1 MDSLAGLLP
10 WFLQYGYF
18 ALFFLLLFGDLYL
31 PLPSNLAL
39 LGAGVLS
46 HISVG
51 GLHFN
56 FFIAAIIGFVAC
68 VLGDTIAYFLSRSF
82 TSPKRRAR
90 AEVRHSSYR
99 KVAHHLRAHPIITV
113 SATRLI
119 GFLSPLTSSLSGFSK
134 LPYRIFIVG
143 DVIGNA
149 ACVLIYMWV
158 GYTAESVSG
167 NLVELLS
174 FASGI
179 LLIFGVIYA
188 GSIIFLREK

>member
-1 MDSLAGLLP
+1 
-10 WFLQYGYF
+10 
-18 ALFFLLLFGDLYL
+18 
-31 PLPSNLAL
+31 
-39 LGAGVLS
+39 
-46 HISVG
+46 
-51 GLHFN
+51 
-56 FFIAAIIGFVAC
+56 
-68 VLGDTIAYFLSRSF
+68 
-82 TSPKRRAR
+82 
-90 AEVRHSSYR
+90 
-99 KVAHHLRAHPIITV
+99 V

-179 LLIFGVIYA
+179 LLIFGIIYA

>member
-1 MDSLAGLLP
+1 MDSFSWLLV

-46 HISVG
+46 HISIN

-56 FFIAAIIGFVAC
+56 FFIAAGVGFIAC
-68 VLGDTIAYFLSRSF
+68 VFGDTGAYYLSRYF

-90 AEVRHSSYR
+90 AEVRHASYR
-99 KVAHHLRAHPIITV
+99 KVAHHLREHPIITV
-113 SATRLI
+113 SATRFI
-119 GFLSPLTSSLSGFSK
+119 GFLSPVTSSLSGFSK

-143 DVIGNA
+143 DCIGNA

-167 NLVELLS
+167 NLVELVS

-179 LLIFGVIYA
+179 FLLFGVIYA
-188 GSIIFLREK
+188 GSIILLREK